1 MTYPILNMA
10 QILCAAPLNGT
21 DTRRFVRSSRLPKLA
36 DGPDVVAV
44 IADGGNRPVARW
56 VRNPQSRKLEC
67 VWSAQTAGTEL

>member
-1 MTYPILNMA
+1 MTYPMLNMA
-10 QILCAAPLNGT
+10 QILCASPLNG

-56 VRNPQSRKLEC
+56 VRNPQNRKLEC
-67 VWSAQTAGTEL
+67 IWSAATGGAQS